1 MTAELARLGEG
12 RVLAQYG
19 PMRLV
24 ITAESGHGPDD
35 RLAADAGRWSFGLLP
50 RLVPAPDLFRRPGRR
65 FTPDFDEP
73 LFNQMVAAVN
83 MIGAPDLG
91 PMATVA
97 GVVAEAVVRHLRE
110 AGAARA
116 IVDNGGDLA
125 IYLAPGRSAM
135 VGVRRGV
142 REPEPACALTLD
154 GDRRSFWG
162 VCSSGFGGRSLTR
175 GVADTAL
182 CVAESAVVADAAA
195 TALGNACDVD
205 SPQIRRVPAEV
216 LRPETDIPGLT
227 VTASVGALTADE
239 TSRALEAAGRFGQS
253 LVDRGVLLGTLVV
266 LNSRTVLSQGFFERA
281 APLTPLENTH

>member
-1 MTAELARLGEG
+1 MAAELARLGEG

-24 ITAESGHGPDD
+24 ISAESETGPDD
-35 RLAADAGRWSFGLLP
+35 RLAGDAGRWAFGLLP
-50 RLVPAPDLFRRPGRR
+50 RLAPALEIFRRPGAR

-73 LFNQMVAAVN
+73 LLNQMVAAVN
-83 MIGAPDLG
+83 LVSPFGAPDLG

-97 GVVAEAVVRHLRE
+97 GVVAEAVAQHLQE
-110 AGAARA
+110 AGAVKA

-125 IYLAPGRSAM
+125 IYLAPGREAT
-135 VGVRRGV
+135 VGIRRGV
-142 REPEPACALTLD
+142 KEPEPIYALTLD

-182 CVAESAVVADAAA
+182 CVAASTPVADAAA

-205 SPQIRRVPAEV
+205 SPKIKRVLAEV

-227 VTASVGALTADE
+227 VTASVGALTAE
-239 TSRALEAAGRFGQS
+239 EATRALRSALAFGQR
-253 LVDRGVLLGTLVV
+253 LVDAKILLGALVV
-266 LNSRTVLSQGFFERA
+266 LNGQMLVSEGFTDQVS
-281 APLTPLENTH
+281 PLISL

>member
-1 MTAELARLGEG
+1 MTAELARLDQG

-24 ITAESGHGPDD
+24 ITAESEHGPDD
-35 RLAADAGRWSFGLLP
+35 RLAEEAGRWSFGLLP
-50 RLVPAPDLFRRPGRR
+50 RLAEAPNLFRRPGVR

-73 LFNQMVAAVN
+73 LLNQMVAAVN
-83 MIGAPDLG
+83 ATGVPDLG
-91 PMATVA
+91 PMAAVA
-97 GVVAEAVVRHLRE
+97 GVVAEAVAQYLRD
-110 AGAARA
+110 AGATTA

-125 IYLAPGRSAM
+125 IYLAPGRVAM

-142 REPEPACALTLD
+142 KEPEPTYALTLD

-182 CVAESAVVADAAA
+182 CVAGSTPVADAAA

-205 SPQIRRVPAEV
+205 SPKIRRAPAEV

-227 VTASVGALTADE
+227 VTASVGPLTAEE
-239 TSRALEAAGRFGQS
+239 TARALRNALSFGQR
-253 LVDRGVLLGTLVV
+253 LVHEKIILGALVA
-266 LNSRTVLSQGFFERA
+266 LNDQMFISRSFADLV
-281 APLTPLENTH
+281 APLTPL